1 VDAAPVI
8 LRGSLTVVTAMVWT
22 LIALMG
28 GGLVAFFVDARAGR
42 RHLAV
47 ELRTEIG
54 ALRTELKGDL
64 RELRTEFKG
73 ELHEMRTELKAD
85 VNGLRD
91 EVHLLAERQA
101 EMNGRL
107 DVVVSM
113 AHTHSSAAGSS
124 G

>member
-1 VDAAPVI
+1 M
-8 LRGSLTVVTAMVWT
+8 VTAMLWT

-42 RHLAV
+42 RHLASELRT

-54 ALRTELKGDL
+54 G
-64 RELRTEFKG
+64 LRTEFKDH
-73 ELHEMRTELKAD
+73 LREMRTELKAD

-91 EVHLLAERQA
+91 EVHLLAQRQA

-107 DVVVSM
+107 DVVVSV
-113 AHTHSSAAGSS
+113 AHTHSPAAGSS